1 MNNNLPK
8 MNEQDSHRVYSLFLL
23 IMLGLSF
30 YLTYLI
36 VKPFFHTLVLSA
48 VLSILFS
55 PVFAWIEVK
64 LNGRR
69 VTAAMLTVALIAFV
83 IIIPL
88 FILAFG
94 LTDQGVE
101 SIRSINNW
109 VRTTDFNELVN
120 NGRASVYL
128 DWIKEKLPFVDLDS
142 LDIQAKVLAF
152 SQSFAQN
159 MIQFGTQMATNLV
172 WIVLQFA
179 LSMFIIFYFLVDGI
193 NMISRLKHLS
203 PLRPE
208 QENSIIESLQRV
220 VRGVMLG
227 SFFVAFLQGI
237 VAGIGF
243 AIVGIPALF
252 WGAMMCFAALIP
264 VVGASVIWFPAVTYL
279 LIVGQWGWALFLGLW
294 CLVIVVNIDT
304 FLRPMLLRG
313 AARVST
319 FYIFMAI
326 LGGVYSFGFTGIL
339 YGPLIL
345 SFVMVMLKIYSEEY
359 SDLLDTNGQGD
370 IDPIVEIVGEAE
382 GEEKK

>member
-1 MNNNLPK
+1 MNSNSLK
-8 MNEQDSHRVYSLFLL
+8 TNEQDSRRVYSLFLL
-23 IMLGLSF
+23 IMLSLSF

-36 VKPFFHTLVLSA
+36 VRPFFHTIVLSTVLA
-48 VLSILFS
+48 VLFS
-55 PVFAWIEVK
+55 PVFAWLEVRFK
-64 LNGRR
+64 GRR
-69 VTAAMLTVALIAFV
+69 VVAALVTVSLIAFV

-101 SIRSINNW
+101 SIRSINRW
-109 VRTTDFNELVN
+109 LRTTDFNELIN
-120 NGRASVYL
+120 SGQASVYL

-142 LDIQAKVLAF
+142 LDIQAKVLGF

-172 WIVLQFA
+172 WIVLQFM
-179 LSMFIIFYFLVDGI
+179 LSMFIIFYFLVDGR

-264 VVGASVIWFPAVTYL
+264 LVGASVIWFPTVMYL
-279 LIVGQWGWALFLGLW
+279 LIVGQWELGLVSRPVVPGHCREHRHLSPPHAASRRGA
-294 CLVIVVNIDT
+294 CLHFLHLHGHPGRRV
-304 FLRPMLLRG
+304 FLRLHRHPVRS
-313 AARVST
+313 A
-319 FYIFMAI
+319 Y
-326 LGGVYSFGFTGIL
+326 
-339 YGPLIL
+339 P
-345 SFVMVMLKIYSEEY
+345 
-359 SDLLDTNGQGD
+359 
-370 IDPIVEIVGEAE
+370 
-382 GEEKK
+382 